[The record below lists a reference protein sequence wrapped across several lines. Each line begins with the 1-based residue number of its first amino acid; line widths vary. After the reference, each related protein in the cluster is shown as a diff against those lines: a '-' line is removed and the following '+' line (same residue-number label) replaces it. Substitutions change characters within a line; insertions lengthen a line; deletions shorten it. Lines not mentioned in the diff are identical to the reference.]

1 MGNGSWF
8 DHVLPWWQKS
18 RSDPE
23 HVLFITY
30 EELTRMPLHTCRRIC
45 RFAGLDVTEEQMQRA
60 VKASSFEAMQS
71 NEKVTRARMVG
82 KLRQGVMGA
91 WSKVWTVEQN
101 VRFDAIYK
109 ERMEGAGLILD
120 FGTGHE
126 PGHG

>member
-45 RFAGLDVTEEQMQRA
+45 RFAGLDVTEEQVQRA

-71 NEKVTRARMVG
+71 NEKVTRARM
-82 KLRQGVMGA
+82 
-91 WSKVWTVEQN
+91 VEQN

-126 PGHG
+126 PG